1 MQSII
6 SLLIYLDTIFQAS
19 ATLTYCKVCST
30 ATPWSSELLSCH
42 YTATERKVTSTT
54 TLSPPIT
61 CSGPCCFFPQHECSS
76 FPLGSLQ
83 KWAGLQISIQRG
95 KFLTGA
101 AGAALSHCWVVGGP
115 DMSWRAAWGVG
126 YLHVCCTKENLKTR
140 KKKHCI
146 TPFAVVVGP
155 FHRTRKDSTG
165 NGLHG
170 SCHAPDWSCA
180 A

>member
-30 ATPWSSELLSCH
+30 ATPWSSELLS

-101 AGAALSHCWVVGGP
+101 AGAALSPHTAGWLEAQTCPGEQHGVLGIC
-115 DMSWRAAWGVG
+115 MSAAR
-126 YLHVCCTKENLKTR
+126 R
-140 KKKHCI
+140 KISKQEKKN
-146 TPFAVVVGP
+146 TA
-155 FHRTRKDSTG
+155 
-165 NGLHG
+165 
-170 SCHAPDWSCA
+170 
-180 A
+180 